1 MISPRLNRTFGHQDV
16 VSMDGTEPGTRN
28 NAAAADK
35 VKVPDEAA
43 ENRWLGQRLRQS
55 RRQRQLSIRE
65 LAQKAGLSVGM
76 VSQIERGLSAPSLRT
91 LRLLAN
97 TLDVPIS
104 WFFPDSPQ
112 ALAERRYIVRNDQ
125 RRRLNVPHVGIV
137 QEVVSPPDPGAIEIY
152 EIVLEPGASSGPESY
167 SHEGEKAGLVLTGIL
182 SIQLDNDEYTL
193 EAGDS
198 FRFPSTL
205 SHRFA
210 NPGDAE
216 TRLIWIV
223 LSPHAERASK

>member
-1 MISPRLNRTFGHQDV
+1 
-16 VSMDGTEPGTRN
+16 MDGTEPSTRN
-28 NAAAADK
+28 ATAPDREN
-35 VKVPDEAA
+35 VSDEAA

-55 RRQRQLSIRE
+55 RRQRELSIRE

-76 VSQIERGLSAPSLRT
+76 VSQIERGLSAPSLRS

-112 ALAERRYIVRNDQ
+112 AMAERRYIVRNDQ

-152 EIVLEPGASSGPESY
+152 EIVLEPGSSSGPESY
-167 SHEGEKAGLVLTGIL
+167 SHEGEKAGLVLAGIL
-182 SIQLDNDEYTL
+182 TIHLDNDEYTL

-210 NPGDAE
+210 NPSGNE

-223 LSPHAERASK
+223 LSPSLERGKK

>member
-1 MISPRLNRTFGHQDV
+1 
-16 VSMDGTEPGTRN
+16 MDGNEPKNEPKNGPASGGPN
-28 NAAAADK
+28 GI
-35 VKVPDEAA
+35 DEVA

-55 RRQRQLSIRE
+55 RRQRELSIRQ
-65 LAQKAGLSVGM
+65 LAQRAGLSVGM
-76 VSQIERGLSAPSLRT
+76 VSQMERGMSAPSLRT

-112 ALAERRYIVRNDQ
+112 AVAERRYIVRSDQ

-152 EIVLEPGASSGPESY
+152 EITLEPGSSSGAEAY
-167 SHEGEKAGLVLTGIL
+167 SHEGEKAGLVLTGL
-182 SIQLDNDEYTL
+182 LTIQLDNETYTL
-193 EAGDS
+193 EPGDS
-198 FRFPSTL
+198 FRFPSTV

-210 NPGDAE
+210 NPTSAN

-223 LSPHAERASK
+223 MSPHSERASKK

>member
-1 MISPRLNRTFGHQDV
+1 
-16 VSMDGTEPGTRN
+16 
-28 NAAAADK
+28 
-35 VKVPDEAA
+35 
-43 ENRWLGQRLRQS
+43 LRQS

-65 LAQKAGLSVGM
+65 LALKTGLSVGM
-76 VSQIERGLSAPSLRT
+76 VSQIERGLSTPSLRS

-104 WFFPDSPQ
+104 WFFPDSAQ
-112 ALAERRYIVRNDQ
+112 AQIERRYIVRSDQ
-125 RRRLNVPHVGIV
+125 RRRLNVPHVGVV

-152 EIVLEPGASSGPESY
+152 EIVLEPGASSGPETY
-167 SHEGEKAGLVLTGIL
+167 SHEGEKAGLVLTGML
-182 SIQLDNDEYTL
+182 AIQLDGDEYVL

-205 SHRFA
+205 LHRFA
-210 NPGDAE
+210 NASESE

-223 LSPHAERASK
+223 LSPHTAREKAQNSADVHSK

>member
-1 MISPRLNRTFGHQDV
+1 
-16 VSMDGTEPGTRN
+16 MDGTEPSTRN
-28 NAAAADK
+28 AIAPDRANIL
-35 VKVPDEAA
+35 DEAA

-55 RRQRQLSIRE
+55 RRQRELSIRE

-112 ALAERRYIVRNDQ
+112 AVAERRYIVRSDQ

-152 EIVLEPGASSGPESY
+152 EIVLEPGSSSGPESY
-167 SHEGEKAGLVLTGIL
+167 SHEGEKAGLVLAGIL
-182 SIQLDNDEYTL
+182 TIHLDNDEYTL

-205 SHRFA
+205 PHRFA
-210 NPGDAE
+210 NPSGSQ

-223 LSPHAERASK
+223 LSPHAERAKR

>member
-1 MISPRLNRTFGHQDV
+1 MENPQPRGRAIAEQDQPV
-16 VSMDGTEPGTRN
+16 VL
-28 NAAAADK
+28 
-35 VKVPDEAA
+35 DEAA
-43 ENRWLGQRLRQS
+43 ENRWLGLRLRQS

-65 LAQKAGLSVGM
+65 LASKSGLSVGM
-76 VSQIERGLSAPSLRT
+76 VSQIERGLSTPSLRS

-112 ALAERRYIVRNDQ
+112 ALAERRYIVRSDQ

-137 QEVVSPPDPGAIEIY
+137 QELVSPKDPGAIEIY
-152 EIVLEPGASSGPESY
+152 EIILEPGASSGPEAY
-167 SHEGEKAGLVLTGIL
+167 SHDGEKAGLVLAGLLT
-182 SIQLDNDEYTL
+182 IQLDGDEYVL
-193 EAGDS
+193 EPGDS

-210 NPGDAE
+210 NGGGDE

-223 LSPHAERASK
+223 LSAQAATGRS

>member
-1 MISPRLNRTFGHQDV
+1 MENPQTRGRTIAEQDPPV
-16 VSMDGTEPGTRN
+16 VL
-28 NAAAADK
+28 
-35 VKVPDEAA
+35 DEAA

-65 LAQKAGLSVGM
+65 LASKAGLSVGM
-76 VSQIERGLSAPSLRT
+76 VSQIERGLSTPSLRS

-97 TLDVPIS
+97 TLAVPIS

-112 ALAERRYIVRNDQ
+112 ALAERRYIVRSDQ

-137 QEVVSPPDPGAIEIY
+137 QELVSPKDPGAIEIY
-152 EIVLEPGASSGPESY
+152 EIILEPGASSGPEAY
-167 SHEGEKAGLVLTGIL
+167 SHDGEKAGLVLTGL
-182 SIQLDNDEYTL
+182 LTIQLDREEYVL
-193 EAGDS
+193 EPGDS

-210 NPGDAE
+210 NAGGGEA
-216 TRLIWIV
+216 RLIWIV
-223 LSPHAERASK
+223 LSAHAAVGRA

>member
-1 MISPRLNRTFGHQDV
+1 MDRTGPSTKD
-16 VSMDGTEPGTRN
+16 
-28 NAAAADK
+28 AAFAEKSRIHD
-35 VKVPDEAA
+35 DAA

-55 RRQRQLSIRE
+55 RRQRQFSIRE
-65 LAQKAGLSVGM
+65 LAQKANLSVGM

-97 TLDVPIS
+97 SLDVPIS
-104 WFFPDSPQ
+104 WFFPDSQQ
-112 ALAERRYIVRNDQ
+112 AMAERRYIVRNDQ
-125 RRRLNVPHVGIV
+125 RRRLNVPHVGVV

-152 EIVLEPGASSGPESY
+152 EIVLEPGSSSGPEAY

-182 SIQLDNDEYTL
+182 TIQLESDEYTL

-210 NPGDAE
+210 NPSGAE

-223 LSPHAERASK
+223 LSPHTERTKNR